1 MRRNQLP
8 PHPVVNT
15 LCQSSLR
22 KITFQP
28 VIIKFLSG
36 PRLFFFFFQKFWM
49 HVCFN
54 IQWRQKV
61 FEVPFF
67 PPVCPTL
74 KFEWYKKEIQ
84 ELSSPL
90 ASKSYSTWSRFIPPF
105 RSLLFSFSFFFFL
118 FCFVFFLLLFCFYV
132 GGSTCTRRIPTLFSL
147 LFKEDRFVEN
157 ARQHGAHKMDHS
169 QNLSL

>member
-22 KITFQP
+22 KITFHP
-28 VIIKFLSG
+28 VIIKFPSG
-36 PRLFFFFFQKFWM
+36 PRLFFFLKKIKTTWCQT
-49 HVCFN
+49 VC
-54 IQWRQKV
+54 
-61 FEVPFF
+61 EVPFF

-74 KFEWYKKEIQ
+74 NNIKKKFKNFHRHWQ
-84 ELSSPL
+84 VNPTPRGVDS
-90 ASKSYSTWSRFIPPF
+90 
-105 RSLLFSFSFFFFL
+105 SLLFVPCFFLFLFSFFFFVL
-118 FCFVFFLLLFCFYV
+118 YFFLLLFCFYV
-132 GGSTCTRRIPTLFSL
+132 GGSTSTGSITTLFSL

-157 ARQHGAHKMDHS
+157 ARQHGAHKLDHS